1 MNTGSMHSPR
11 EQARAFAGRVVAG
24 SVDERD
30 REARWDRAL
39 FRRLGEEGLL
49 AAVLPRE
56 FGGGGRP
63 AADLVEAMLGF
74 GEGSGDAGLALGWAA
89 HTLGCG
95 LPLARLGG
103 AEQRRRHLPGLA
115 SGERVGSW
123 AHAERPSAGDPVGV
137 QTRAIR
143 TADGWLIEG
152 RKIGVVHAAHADV
165 FVVSA
170 VTEPARG
177 RRGIS
182 TFLVERG
189 APGLFVAPRGEPA
202 GPRTA
207 AIGELVLDRCPVPED
222 SLLGP
227 PGEGLRLT
235 WGLVQRWERGCGAAA
250 WLGASRAALARAAE
264 LARRR
269 VRFGASLAGSQV
281 VRGRLAELKIRVE
294 LCERLLA
301 RGARL
306 LDADEPGGER
316 ELVSARLFLADS
328 VAVIAREL
336 AGLDA
341 PLAAEPEPALARL
354 ARDAP
359 FCGLLGVDVD
369 VLRSIL
375 AGAVLGLG

>member
-1 MNTGSMHSPR
+1 MKTASMDSPR
-11 EQARAFAGRVVAG
+11 ARARAFAEREVAG
-24 SVDERD
+24 SVAARD

-39 FRRLGEEGLL
+39 LRRLGDEGLL
-49 AAVLPRE
+49 GCVLPRE
-56 FGGGGRP
+56 FGGGGRSAGELV
-63 AADLVEAMLGF
+63 AAMIGF
-74 GEGSGDAGLALGWAA
+74 GEGSGDAGLALAWAA
-89 HTLGCG
+89 HTLGCA
-95 LPLARLGG
+95 LPIARLGT

-115 SGERVGSW
+115 SGERVGGW
-123 AHAERPSAGDPVGV
+123 AHAERPTAGDPVGV
-137 QTRAIR
+137 QTTATR
-143 TADGWLIEG
+143 TADGWLLSG

-170 VTEPARG
+170 VTAPARQ

-189 APGLFVAPRGEPA
+189 APGLYVAPRGEPA
-202 GPRTA
+202 GARTA

-227 PGEGLRLT
+227 EGEGLRLT
-235 WGLVQRWERGCGAAA
+235 WRLVQRWERGCAAAA
-250 WLGASRAALARAAE
+250 WLGLSRAALARAVA
-264 LARRR
+264 LVRGR
-269 VRFGASLAGSQV
+269 VRHGAPLAGSQV

-306 LDADEPGGER
+306 LDEEDADAEQ
-316 ELVSARLFLADS
+316 ELVGARLFLADS
-328 VAVIAREL
+328 VALIAREL
-336 AGLDA
+336 ASLDG
-341 PLAAEPEPALARL
+341 PLAGEPEPAIERL

-359 FCGLLGVDVD
+359 FSELLGVHVD